1 MREIDLRDVPAREL
15 LGAALAAYSELSR
28 GDEVALLV
36 SSFDA
41 GFRMGL
47 VEAGAK
53 HRAERLTERAWR
65 LTLRGGAPG
74 IHHVVAGARGDV
86 WTCRRRAETAP
97 ELIPA

>member
-15 LGAALAAYSELSR
+15 LGTALAAYSELPR

-53 HRAERLTERAWR
+53 HRTEQPTERAR
-65 LTLRGGAPG
+65 HDHPLSEPEKVRDASLRAS
-74 IHHVVAGARGDV
+74 
-86 WTCRRRAETAP
+86 
-97 ELIPA
+97 